1 MKRTIKALFIFSMV
15 LVLGF
20 LLHHTSTP
28 AAWAKDVNLT
38 FASFSSSKSVTGKVC
53 TQWLNEIEKRTGGKV
68 KFNRMWGGTLLKGK
82 NLYQG
87 IEDGIADL
95 GMCVFAYT
103 PGRFPLWE
111 AMDLPVGFPDAKVA
125 NRVQWEVYKK
135 MNPKELAG
143 TKVLFLF
150 ACSPA
155 HMWSKRPIRNL
166 EDMNGM
172 QIRATGF
179 CARIVKALGG
189 TPVGAPMPEVYE
201 MLAKGIVE
209 GAWSSID
216 VMKSFK
222 HTEVTKYVTLN
233 GLYVSTFY
241 MVINQDTW
249 ASLPKDVQT
258 VIEDYSVKY
267 VDIAGA
273 LWDELSDEGLQ
284 YAKDKGLEIITLPPE
299 ELARWRAKV
308 KPLLDDY
315 VDRLKAKGLPGDV
328 FLDEILTRNAKYSK

>member
-1 MKRTIKALFIFSMV
+1 MKRTTTALLILSMT

-20 LLHHTSTP
+20 LVQYATTP
-28 AAWAKDVNLT
+28 AVWAKDIKLR

-87 IEDGIADL
+87 VEGGIADL

-111 AMDLPVGFPDAKVA
+111 AMDLPVGFPNAKVA

-135 MNPKELAG
+135 MKPKELSG

-155 HMWSKRPIRNL
+155 HIWSKRPIRKL
-166 EDMNGM
+166 EDMKGM

-241 MVINQDTW
+241 MVMNKDTW
-249 ASLPKDVQT
+249 NSLPKDVQR
-258 VIEDYSVKY
+258 IIDDYSVQY
-267 VDIAGA
+267 VDIAGG
-273 LWDELSDEGLQ
+273 LWDKLSDEGLQ
-284 YAKDKGLEIITLPPE
+284 FAKDQGLEIITLPPA
-299 ELARWRAKV
+299 ELARWKAKV
-308 KPLLDDY
+308 KPLLNDY
-315 VDRLKAKGLPGDV
+315 VKRVKAKGLPGDV
-328 FLDEILTRNAKYSK
+328 FLNEILTLNKKYSK